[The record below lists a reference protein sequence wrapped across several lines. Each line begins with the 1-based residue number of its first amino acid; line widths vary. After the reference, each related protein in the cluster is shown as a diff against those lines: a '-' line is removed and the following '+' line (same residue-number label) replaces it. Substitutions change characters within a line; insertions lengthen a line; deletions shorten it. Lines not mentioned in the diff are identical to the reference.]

1 MHTLDSR
8 IRQPRQ
14 FSLASWWSGF
24 SAADPTRGRTGWC
37 SMRGISST
45 PSFRNTIRI
54 RMSRQIF
61 LVARAAI
68 SQSATRNL
76 VLRCH
81 PRNTSCRTTLI
92 PGYSPCVQF
101 DAAECSSIECPGTT
115 NAYGEV
121 LCYALSCPFDDS
133 PAVDASHG
141 LPCTHQSTEGEA
153 TSVTYNFLWVASC
166 SDCP

>member
-1 MHTLDSR
+1 MWMHRVRPRLATPVLAGVVVVGFLGCGSDTGTNWVVFDAGDQLDAELQEHNTDSNVEAD
-8 IRQPRQ
+8 
-14 FSLASWWSGF
+14 FSGGESGDLAERDAEPGVEV
-24 SAADPTRGRTGWC
+24 
-37 SMRGISST
+37 
-45 PSFRNTIRI
+45 PSP
-54 RMSRQIF
+54 QHF
-61 LVARAAI
+61 LP
-68 SQSATRNL
+68 N
-76 VLRCH
+76 
-81 PRNTSCRTTLI
+81 NLI